1 MAQLLPYL
9 LFLACP
15 VGMGVMMWMMMRSN
29 PSRQAT
35 PAADPR
41 IAELQSQV
49 NDLRSA
55 LHTRGAQEPERRTTE
70 V

>member
-1 MAQLLPYL
+1 MAQILPYL
-9 LFLACP
+9 LLLICP
-15 VGMGVMMWMMMRSN
+15 LSMGAMMWMMMRPN
-29 PSRQAT
+29 RSRQAT
-35 PAADPR
+35 PPADPR

-55 LHTRGAQEPERRTTE
+55 LHTRGAEEPERRTTE